1 MDNSKDEKFY
11 RLALYVLELE
21 HTKGHL
27 RWKVMDLVRKS
38 KLSRTLIYRY
48 LGNNKKDMLLTAL
61 DAFCSKFYG
70 LKPDPAV
77 KFSDKVA
84 EARKTLIKYPE
95 AAVFYQIWRS
105 RPSFLQNE
113 FIKIEAKFQK
123 KLQSLLPGFTQSEII
138 TIHALIHGLVTSP
151 FLTPQQAKESCD
163 YFLKVKI
170 SSLPS

>member
-1 MDNSKDEKFY
+1 MDTSKDEKFY
-11 RLALYVLELE
+11 KLALCVLELE
-21 HTKGHL
+21 YTKGHL

-61 DAFCSKFYG
+61 DVFFSKFYG
-70 LKPDPAV
+70 FKPDPTV

-84 EARKTLIKYPE
+84 EARETLIKYPE

-113 FIKIEAKFQK
+113 FIKIEVKFQK
-123 KLQSLLPGFTQSEII
+123 KLQELLPDFTHNEII
-138 TIHALIHGLVTSP
+138 TVHALIHGLVTSP
-151 FLTPQQAKESCD
+151 FLTPQQAKEACN
-163 YFLKVKI
+163 YCLKGKI
-170 SSLPS
+170 SNLSV